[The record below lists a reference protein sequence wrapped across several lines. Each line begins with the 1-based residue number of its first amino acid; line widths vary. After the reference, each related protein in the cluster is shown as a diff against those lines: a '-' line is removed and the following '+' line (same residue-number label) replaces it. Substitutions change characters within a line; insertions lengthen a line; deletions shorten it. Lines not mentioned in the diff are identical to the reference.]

1 MDIWV
6 TGNGSIITMG
16 LNFVATMVNTAGWR
30 SILWLAETL
39 GVLTCLI
46 AFVRTHD
53 AKVMFGWGLT
63 FVIVTSALLTPRATV
78 VVNDLNRPQE
88 VGRVDNVPMGLAVP
102 MWLMTTASIT
112 LSTGFEDILHLPAER
127 AYSQTGMMFG
137 TRLMQESFVVRLRN
151 EVLAENFN
159 EYVKNCI
166 IPDVQLNH
174 KYTVSQ
180 LMQSRDIDAL
190 IFKKPSP
197 LRGIMFNTGTD
208 TVYKSCIEVTPT
220 IRSQIAAESGQ
231 NGGSFL
237 RLVQRMLPG
246 LRNST
251 TVLPQYLEGSY
262 NYFFEAGKSSSD
274 ILKQNVMIAG
284 IKRGLSSY
292 SRSMGDMGSLVDMN
306 SEMSLMKLK
315 LTHHSGYQMASQV
328 MPLLHTVFMVM
339 FVCLFPLML
348 LLMFV
353 REMAWPVVKS
363 YLGWFASL
371 MMWPLMFSILNF
383 IVNFTSAYML
393 KGAGPTLS
401 NENQVMSDAT
411 TLAGVAGWL
420 TLTVPFLS
428 NYLFTRIGQGV
439 ASAGSYVGNAL
450 MSATAGDAGNV
461 ASGNYSINNQSVD
474 NVNGFKTDL
483 NRVWRSGQTTTQ
495 LGNGATETRTADGQ
509 HVYQTGEAMSK
520 LPVDINF
527 DHHRASAAQ
536 KLTRESEVQTQTALE
551 GYNHSVTETG
561 GKLRQFHDQF
571 GNSDST
577 TLAAQTGMSTV
588 DAQRMNKA
596 IAVVEAHAKRNHIS
610 FDQGFTELETKARSL
625 NVNAG
630 AKAAFVVDS
639 EKAALGKVASLAFGG
654 SVRGDLHAGIEGTG
668 SSGSSAQTSQGGRNT
683 TDAGHDI
690 SASDAKTFS
699 EGLDV
704 MRNYSVNYNGQR
716 VDNAAAGLMQQISA
730 GLTTSDSHYQQF
742 TDSQTRTHEFQ
753 QMASN
758 TDTLSAQA
766 RSNYTQEFVG
776 YVHGKLSD
784 DEAREVLTNTNSE
797 AVRMRREDLAEAFVE
812 DKMRGRLDTHYDKA
826 AAHVGDGIHAP
837 GNAAKAQGGAYGAAM
852 GDIDAR
858 VADAH
863 IKKDVKVQVGN
874 MMENTTQR
882 MNDNEDLVNYDKGDV
897 EKGLNSNKTNF
908 NQQNKDYTIKHQAA
922 ELHQAKFTDPR
933 DDKNSDYL
941 EQAKE
946 LLNKQKGGKDE
957 TK

>member
-88 VGRVDNVPMGLAVP
+88 IGRVDNVPMGLAVP

-137 TRLMQESFVVRLRN
+137 TRLMQESFVVRLKN

-220 IRSQIAAESGQ
+220 IRSQIAAESGRG
-231 NGGSFL
+231 GGSFL
-237 RLVQRMLPG
+237 RMIQRMLPG

-284 IKRGLSSY
+284 IKRGLNSY

-551 GYNHSVTETG
+551 GYNHSVTENASRM
-561 GKLRQFHDQF
+561 KQFSDNF
-571 GNSDST
+571 GN
-577 TLAAQTGMSTV
+577 MSTAALASATGLNTA
-588 DAQRMNKA
+588 DAKKIQDAIDVGKA
-596 IAVVEAHAKRNHIS
+596 YSDRNHIS
-610 FDQGFTELETKARSL
+610 QSQAFAETQNKSQAFNGNVTLGADAKTHEIPLMQYGKGSARL
-625 NVNAG
+625 NGNLTYG
-630 AKAAFVVDS
+630 
-639 EKAALGKVASLAFGG
+639 
-654 SVRGDLHAGIEGTG
+654 G
-668 SSGSSAQTSQGGRNT
+668 SSGSGNQTTQDGRST
-683 TDAGHDI
+683 QDAGKDL
-690 SASDAKTFS
+690 SAREAATFNA
-699 EGLDV
+699 GLDV
-704 MRNYSVNYNGQR
+704 LRNLQTSFRGER
-716 VDNAAAGLMQQISA
+716 ADNAASGLLEQIS
-730 GLTTSDSHYQQF
+730 GGINTSDSHYKQY
-742 TDSQTRTHEFQ
+742 TDSLSRTHEYQ

-797 AVRMRREDLAEAFVE
+797 AVRMRREDLAESFVE
-812 DKMRGRLDTHYDKA
+812 DKLRGRLDSHYDQA
-826 AAHVGDGIHAP
+826 ASHVGDGIRHP
-837 GNAAKAQGGAYGAAM
+837 GNAAKAAAGAYQGVMSEIDGKVQEKKIRFDTKQRAEQSYNNIENTQKTQ
-852 GDIDAR
+852 DDYVDAR
-858 VADAH
+858 EQESKQELETRRA
-863 IKKDVKVQVGN
+863 G
-874 MMENTTQR
+874 
-882 MNDNEDLVNYDKGDV
+882 V
-897 EKGLNSNKTNF
+897 ETAK
-908 NQQNKDYTIKHQAA
+908 QDYRLKQKAA
-922 ELHQAKFTDPR
+922 ELHQASWNFITKS
-933 DDKNSDYL
+933 DDKDFYD
-941 EQAKE
+941 EARAAIRDEDAK
-946 LLNKQKGGKDE
+946 NAK